1 MKKLFLG
8 CALFLWTTLT
18 APAYEVIN
26 QTGENFDYQFN
37 IYGAGENVGIVMEGK
52 PVIGAFDILSNYRL
66 PLFKAGT
73 SWSNIVNTAISPKPA
88 VTYTIVAEDEY
99 NAAAE
104 SEYTT
109 VNDGDTPLPYK
120 VTYVNAKINGLTP
133 TSDPDES
140 DLPTDGIIFL
150 GLGVDPDHPG
160 WAPFSGYHA
169 LNHSDLSD
177 LNSVLLHEYMHSL
190 GVTSAAAQYHEEEG
204 DNTVYFSAGA
214 EDPLS
219 VYDKDLRLYQG
230 SMLNPFDAEWEVI
243 PEEGMAV
250 GENEDFDMFTYSPY
264 LVGENTIKVLGNN
277 DDYDAARYA
286 IENNDNGEYSPDYPK
301 PGGLINYS
309 SYYAGRGLA
318 YPYVY
323 GMPIHPADQNESG
336 GYDIDL
342 SHLELHN
349 SFMSHQDYRNWLI
362 PMEAELAVL
371 KDSGYDIELRKYF
384 GKSYYLN
391 GVTDTFTGY
400 SQWDGSSYTGAPSDT
415 VQAVGLHVYGNNNT
429 ITQAGNV
436 AIGEIGTEAAGEGS
450 FGVRIDGKGNNY
462 TLSSGSSITTNGKEN
477 IGLGVT
483 WGQNHQ
489 LTVESGSS
497 VTAQR
502 EDGLAVSFDFG
513 RNLFGAYDTEKGSYI
528 LYDSSKEENIA
539 PDMDT
544 RAPLVDQFNVAG
556 TLTGGKAAIFISD
569 NAHVNTIN
577 LLNGSLIN
585 GNIISQWNSVKS
597 GKQAT
602 VKRYNGEY
610 WEDVDPSDPSQI
622 YFTQLN
628 ATGNVTVNG
637 KIDGGNDEY
646 NTLKLSNTG
655 HLNVNGE
662 VINVD
667 SLENTGTLTLA
678 QATALNTQTGE
689 IEGDGTIEVTRE
701 LNLSEDVTSIE
712 NTLDLGSGALF
723 STLNDK
729 AQGPIEIAAL
739 RSNGG
744 KLAFDLGDS
753 FDFQNDDT
761 DDASI
766 FQIKV
771 SEDEV
776 DLLEEDSYTLFNSE
790 VLDLGT
796 SSAHVYY
803 DGNRYTFTQD
813 ATNPQQ
819 LSIVSSAGGELADA
833 VADSTAANYIVTY
846 GTSELTQDAGTV
858 QGDSFEISGANID
871 VNGHSGLVIDG
882 ANNPSGTTLLTGI
895 SGASDSNLTVQ
906 NGGELEISAQQK
918 SITLGQSGET
928 ALALSNAEVTL
939 DSENKLITVEGAVQ
953 GTNKAT
959 DIVNVSGAL
968 VVFNN
973 VSNATLRSDAK
984 KVYLSDQVSN
994 TSLEL
999 NDSVLLV
1006 VKDDYLAAAG
1016 NNQVVVSNGGA
1027 INVGNDKATDITLD
1041 KMTLQSDLITGVD
1054 VDFQTMSADRFVFQ
1068 DPADLD
1074 TQSHLLNISYLNVLN
1089 SQVAL
1094 ENEFYEIPFVSADY
1108 NNQNFL
1114 GGVKVDMDSYTLQ
1127 GPIFRYGVS
1136 FEQNDRYAGLRLAR
1150 GSSADYKSYNPAVLP
1165 GPVAA
1170 QVAYLGQRAMYEQAF
1185 GRMDMRL
1192 QEDRKDPV
1200 AGKLLAATENF
1211 HGTLVD
1217 KKRVNVWANPY
1228 TSFGKVPLK
1237 NGPEVKSTFYGTA
1250 AGMDLPFADIGYDWS
1265 GMGGFYVAY
1274 NGSHQRFEDLSTE
1287 QNGGGFG
1294 VSGMAYK
1301 ENFFAGLL
1309 AGGSMSDVRFKD
1321 GYGRK
1326 NSNVWTAGLA
1336 AKTGYMWELGSRGQ
1350 WLLQPELL
1358 AAYTRL
1364 DMSDYTNGAGVKIHA
1379 DPLQVFTLQPQLRL
1393 MGDFQKWGQPYVQIA
1408 WVGNLGDKTK
1418 FKANN
1423 VELPQFSVKPFMK
1436 YDLGIR
1442 KMWSRWGGYL
1452 ETSLTSGGVRSIGVQ
1467 AGVSYAL

>member
-8 CALFLWTTLT
+8 CFVFLWATLT

-26 QTGENFDYQFN
+26 ETGKNFDYRFN
-37 IYGAGENVGIVMEGK
+37 IYGNGENVGIVMEGK
-52 PVIGAFDILSNYRL
+52 PVIGAFDILSSDRL
-66 PLFKAGT
+66 PLFKSGL
-73 SWSNIVNTAISPKPA
+73 SWSRIINRDDSGSGSKPA
-88 VTYTIVAEDEY
+88 VTYSIVAENEY

-104 SEYTT
+104 SPYIPVEESVAGGT
-109 VNDGDTPLPYK
+109 YK
-120 VTYVNAKINGLTP
+120 VTSVNARINGLTP
-133 TSDPDES
+133 GEHEEE
-140 DLPTDGIIFL
+140 LPTDGIIFI
-150 GLGVDPDHPG
+150 GLGIDPDYPG

-169 LNHSDLSD
+169 LNHSNLSD
-177 LNSVLLHEYMHSL
+177 LNAVLLHEYMHSL
-190 GVTSAAAQYHEEEG
+190 GISSAATQFHEDRG
-204 DNTVYFSAGA
+204 DTTTYFSAGIG
-214 EDPLS
+214 DPLS
-219 VYDKDLRLYQG
+219 AYDKDLRVYQG
-230 SMLNPFDAEWEVI
+230 DMSLPFDADQEVLSQR
-243 PEEGMAV
+243 GMAI
-250 GENEDFDMFTYSPY
+250 GENETFDMFTYSPY
-264 LVGENTIKVLGNN
+264 LVGENTIKVLGDD
-277 DDYDAARYA
+277 DDYDDARDA
-286 IENNDNGEYSPDYPK
+286 IETNG
-301 PGGLINYS
+301 GFTNYS
-309 SYYAGRGLA
+309 SYYEGLIA
-318 YPYVY
+318 KGQMDDYPQVY
-323 GMPIHPADQNESG
+323 GMPIHPADRNNEG

-349 SFMSHQDYRNWLI
+349 SFMSHQQYRNWLI

-400 SQWDGSSYTGAPSDT
+400 SQWDEDNGTYTGNPSDT
-415 VQAVGLHVYGNNNT
+415 VQAVGLHIYGNNNT

-436 AIGEIGTEAAGEGS
+436 AIGDVGTEDAGEGS
-450 FGVRIDGKGNNY
+450 FGVRIDGQGNTY

-483 WGQNHQ
+483 WGQNHR

-497 VTAQR
+497 IIAQR

-513 RNLFGAYDTEKGSYI
+513 RNLFGAYDTDKGSYI
-528 LYDSSKEENIA
+528 FYDSSKEENIA

-544 RAPLVDQFNVAG
+544 RVPLVDQFNVAG

-585 GNIISQWNSVKS
+585 GHIISQWNSVKS

-628 ATGNVTVNG
+628 TMGNVTVNG

-662 VINVD
+662 VINVN

-678 QATALNTQTGE
+678 QATTLNTQTGE

-790 VLDLGT
+790 VLNLGT

-819 LSIVSSAGGELADA
+819 LSIVSSVGGELADA

-846 GTSELTQDAGTV
+846 GTSELTQGAGTV

-895 SGASDSNLTVQ
+895 SGASGSNLTVQ
-906 NGGELEISAQQK
+906 NGGELAVSAQKK

-928 ALALSNAEVTL
+928 ALALSNAEVLL
-939 DSENKLITVEGAVQ
+939 DSEDKSITVEGAIQ
-953 GTNKAT
+953 GTNKVT
-959 DIVNVSGAL
+959 DIVNASGAL

-984 KVYLSDQVSN
+984 EVYLSNQASN
-994 TSLEL
+994 TAFEL
-999 NDSVLLV
+999 NGSTLLV
-1006 VKDDYLAAAG
+1006 VKDDDLASAG

-1027 INVGNDKATDITLD
+1027 INLGNDKATDITLD
-1041 KMTLQSDLITGVD
+1041 KMTLQSDLTTGVD

-1068 DPADLD
+1068 DPTDLD

-1094 ENEFYEIPFVSADY
+1094 ENESYEIPFVSADY

-1114 GGVKVDMDSYTLQ
+1114 GSVKVDMEPYTIQ

-1150 GSSADYKSYNPAVLP
+1150 GSSSDYKSYNPAVLP

-1170 QVAYLGQRAMYEQAF
+1170 QAAYLGQLAMYDQAF

-1217 KKRVNVWANPY
+1217 KKRVNVWASPY

-1250 AGMDLPFADIGYDWS
+1250 AGIDSPFADIGYDWS

-1309 AGGSMSDVRFKD
+1309 AGGSMSDVRLKD

-1326 NSNVWTAGLA
+1326 NSNVVTAGLA

-1358 AAYTRL
+1358 AAYTWL

-1423 VELPQFSVKPFMK
+1423 VELPQFSIKPFMK

-1442 KMWSRWGGYL
+1442 KMWTRWGGYL
-1452 ETSLTSGGVRSIGVQ
+1452 ETSFTSGGVRSIGVQ